1 MISSNVFEEY
11 HAHLDFKKVIETQS
25 CYIALSSNDI
35 VVMIDKPVVKTIE
48 NELETIKKFN
58 EISNGKVLPC
68 IYDPSKMKGME
79 KGVRKLTKNH
89 VNKML
94 SHVAII
100 NPSPTFNVILA
111 FLLKVDRVKI
121 KHKAFHKIGKAV
133 QWVNLH
139 KVQKRQQQKA

>member
-1 MISSNVFEEY
+1 MISSNIFEEY
-11 HAHLDFKKVIETQS
+11 RAHLNFKKVTETGS
-25 CYIALSSNDI
+25 CFIALSSDDI
-35 VVMIDKPVVKTIE
+35 VVIIDKPVVKTIE
-48 NELETIKKFN
+48 HKLETIKKFN

-68 IYDPSKMKGME
+68 IYDPSQMKGME

-89 VNKML
+89 VNQML

-121 KHKAFHKIGKAV
+121 KHKAFNKIGKAV

-139 KVQKRQQQKA
+139 RVKSRQQQKA